1 MPHETVTELGQL
13 IERVKSYN
21 VEADLD
27 LVRRAYDFSAKAHE
41 GQTRRSGEPYLQ
53 HPLAVA
59 GLLTHLKT
67 DVTAI
72 VAGLLHDTLEDTLA
86 TPLELEQ
93 RFGKDVVHLVDG
105 VTKIGKITF
114 RNYEEKAGG
123 EFPQDA
129 AVDGGRYP
137 RRADQAGRPVAQYAD
152 PGISQ

>member
-21 VEADLD
+21 IEADLD

-41 GQTRRSGEPYLQ
+41 GQTRRSGEPYLR

-86 TPLELEQ
+86 TPMNWSN
-93 RFGKDVVHLVDG
+93 GS
-105 VTKIGKITF
+105 
-114 RNYEEKAGG
+114 
-123 EFPQDA
+123 
-129 AVDGGRYP
+129 GRTSCTWST
-137 RRADQAGRPVAQYAD
+137 G
-152 PGISQ
+152 